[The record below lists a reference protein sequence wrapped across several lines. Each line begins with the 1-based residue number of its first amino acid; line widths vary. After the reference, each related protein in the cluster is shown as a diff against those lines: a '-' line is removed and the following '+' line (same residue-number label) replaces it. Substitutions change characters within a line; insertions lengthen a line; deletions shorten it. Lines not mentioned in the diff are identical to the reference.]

1 METYCSEVADPVNKK
16 INNKT
21 EIWWTI
27 SEIQKSNKDLQ
38 SLVLLYVPRQCNAI
52 AHSLAKRAL
61 KSLDT
66 VIWLSEY
73 PADVLS
79 LFSKPVEWKV
89 SFSYKKKNRVYAII
103 PSTNIERKLF
113 NNLTF
118 ATKDKI
124 DITHAKV
131 TQSNVSNCQ
140 QITLMYL
147 HLLPQID
154 GYNNEKLSHIFRLK
168 F

>member
-1 METYCSEVADPVNKK
+1 MFCLCSLNQLNEKFHFL
-16 INNKT
+16 I
-21 EIWWTI
+21 
-27 SEIQKSNKDLQ
+27 
-38 SLVLLYVPRQCNAI
+38 
-52 AHSLAKRAL
+52 
-61 KSLDT
+61 
-66 VIWLSEY
+66 
-73 PADVLS
+73 
-79 LFSKPVEWKV
+79 
-89 SFSYKKKNRVYAII
+89 KKKVYAII

-131 TQSNVSNCQ
+131 TESNVSNCQ

-147 HLLPQID
+147 HLLPRID
-154 GYNNEKLSHIFRLK
+154 GYNNEKLSHIFRLN